1 MLRRF
6 LFVLLGAA
14 VLLSACTSQ
23 KDLVMFNTDPK
34 VYDGADT
41 LGTFSLQVPE
51 PYKVKV
57 DDQLLIKV
65 MDAQASSAASFNK
78 SIEGESGNIDL
89 EKAYFSPSNYVI
101 ESDGMIDLPL
111 IGRIGVEGY
120 TIEQIQDTLDAKLE
134 ASQLMR
140 SPKTIVRLTNFR
152 VTVMGE
158 VTQPGVIQITQDRV
172 TIVQAL
178 GLAGDLTDYAN
189 IHRVK
194 LIREIEKGVLKTEI
208 LDLGDPKTLGS
219 PFFYLQPGDILYV
232 EPAKSKSLVVTG
244 QSTSFILSSVS
255 FVIVLASTV
264 LQLVN
269 LSQNNTTGTTPDDS
283 NNPD

>member
-1 MLRRF
+1 
-6 LFVLLGAA
+6 
-14 VLLSACTSQ
+14 
-23 KDLVMFNTDPK
+23 
-34 VYDGADT
+34 
-41 LGTFSLQVPE
+41 
-51 PYKVKV
+51 
-57 DDQLLIKV
+57 
-65 MDAQASSAASFNK
+65 
-78 SIEGESGNIDL
+78 
-89 EKAYFSPSNYVI
+89 
-101 ESDGMIDLPL
+101 
-111 IGRIGVEGY
+111 
-120 TIEQIQDTLDAKLE
+120 
-134 ASQLMR
+134 
-140 SPKTIVRLTNFR
+140 
-152 VTVMGE
+152 
-158 VTQPGVIQITQDRV
+158 
-172 TIVQAL
+172 
-178 GLAGDLTDYAN
+178 

-255 FVIVLASTV
+255 FVIVLVSTV